1 MHRKQSCV
9 IHYDEDDDGVALR
22 NMQNNHD
29 KTKFPQRRGL
39 SLDLSTAVIE
49 ETTFFFYDVFMQ
61 HKHIINKL
69 C

>member
-22 NMQNNHD
+22 NMQNNH

-49 ETTFFFYDVFMQ
+49 ESWA
-61 HKHIINKL
+61 
-69 C
+69 

>member
-1 MHRKQSCV
+1 METQRLLFMHRKQSCV

-39 SLDLSTAVIE
+39 RLDLSTAVIE
-49 ETTFFFYDVFMQ
+49 ESWA
-61 HKHIINKL
+61 
-69 C
+69 

>member
-1 MHRKQSCV
+1 MHRKQNCV
-9 IHYDEDDDGVALR
+9 IHYDEDDDGVASR

-49 ETTFFFYDVFMQ
+49 ESWA
-61 HKHIINKL
+61 
-69 C
+69 